1 MTPENSPRAQL
12 SPPEPGRPARAPSP
26 GVPGQNALALMTFFP
41 SRETNNLTHA
51 HHLQKGISG
60 DRHFKEKEGSLKR
73 DCAESSRPQGILQAY
88 AGPFLQTTLQLVKS
102 NRGALE
108 PHFQEPEYGTH
119 CKFGQILAD
128 GYFFYESS
136 IQKLYSTPGKFS
148 LTRTRGAMG
157 PRHQ

>member
-1 MTPENSPRAQL
+1 M
-12 SPPEPGRPARAPSP
+12 
-26 GVPGQNALALMTFFP
+26 
-41 SRETNNLTHA
+41 
-51 HHLQKGISG
+51 QKGISG

-73 DCAESSRPQGILQAY
+73 DCAESSRPQGSLQAY

-128 GYFFYESS
+128 GYFFLRIFYTKVVLHTRQ
-136 IQKLYSTPGKFS
+136 IFS
-148 LTRTRGAMG
+148 HQDTRGDG
-157 PRHQ
+157 PTAPVRTHPG